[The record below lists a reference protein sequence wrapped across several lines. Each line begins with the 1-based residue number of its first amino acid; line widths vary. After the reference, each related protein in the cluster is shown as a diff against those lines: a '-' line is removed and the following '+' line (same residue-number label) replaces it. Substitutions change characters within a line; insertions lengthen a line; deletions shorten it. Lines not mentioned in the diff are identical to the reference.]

1 MWWKKVNS
9 VSGRILHARIYL
21 DQLRRIIE
29 ILNDNCERVE
39 ISDKNYKYSDIDDLI
54 DNNKDI
60 PNVSYI
66 DIHGYGPFIHID
78 VDREETK
85 IYASDNSVKSTGIF
99 TQLEKILRENI
110 RKSLYIRNGYV
121 LLVYFIAMKIFQGIG
136 DLYIDK
142 TSYAKLSTVFLQ

>member
-1 MWWKKVNS
+1 
-9 VSGRILHARIYL
+9 
-21 DQLRRIIE
+21 
-29 ILNDNCERVE
+29 
-39 ISDKNYKYSDIDDLI
+39 
-54 DNNKDI
+54 
-60 PNVSYI
+60 
-66 DIHGYGPFIHID
+66 